1 LPEVIGAR
9 NIFDLRVDLVQSTCG
24 WAVPLMDFQMQREDL
39 NDHWRKR
46 GQDGL
51 EASWKRNNLVSLD
64 GRLTRLFKG

>member
-1 LPEVIGAR
+1 VIGAR